1 MPRLLP
7 LEDLKATTMAAV
19 TPVQITPGVWVGG
32 AGSIKD
38 IDALGISHVVTALNG
53 AQDDLGLV
61 PSRCLWLDLEDS
73 PTANLLVLLPDATA
87 FIQGAVQGGGSVL
100 VRCAQGVSRSAAIA
114 VAHLMASAGLD
125 DAAALEAVRHAHPA
139 AQPNPGFLE
148 QLALFGLMGCRL
160 DPGNAG
166 FREFRAYQ
174 AALAFAET
182 GALDCAGL
190 ADVDSGASSSTKE
203 ALHRCR
209 RCRAALARGGNCLE
223 VEAGPGPAAF
233 AWRKRDRLGAGGGA
247 TAEPSLWVEPLAW
260 MEPALR
266 DGATQGKLYCPR
278 CGSRLGTYNW
288 AGMQSASGRWVVP
301 AFQLHRS
308 RIDTE
313 APLARERAA
322 PIARAVPRLLARRQ
336 PVVGG
341 ARQEGNEA
349 ADAGGGAGV
358 NTGDGG
364 DAGPGAATDA
374 IPGPAQASAGASGD
388 GESTGAA
395 DTAAALEGGLG
406 TGVRPT
412 PAGGATAAIGP
423 PASLPSFPAFT
434 HLILDCDGVMV
445 DSERP
450 SCESLRL
457 AVKQVTGI
465 DVPHSFPEDYFP
477 VFGMDLRTCLEYY
490 HATYPAIGNQGVSV
504 DDWYPALSVAK
515 EDLFN
520 SLTAGGIAAFPGI
533 KELIAA
539 ARGAGLGV
547 AIASSGSPGKI
558 ARNLQSSG
566 LAGLV
571 PEELTVSAAYVAR
584 GKPAPD
590 VYLEALRRLG
600 CADAS
605 RALVIEDAVN
615 GCRAARAAG
624 CFVVGV
630 TNTLPRAMMAPAADL
645 VVDHVSELEGVLVPA
660 KRA

>member
-1 MPRLLP
+1 MTSAPASLCCPGGLHRGIREAPPAAALHGSLLCYPPRL
-7 LEDLKATTMAAV
+7 AT
-19 TPVQITPGVWVGG
+19 Q
-32 AGSIKD
+32 
-38 IDALGISHVVTALNG
+38 
-53 AQDDLGLV
+53 
-61 PSRCLWLDLEDS
+61 
-73 PTANLLVLLPDATA
+73 
-87 FIQGAVQGGGSVL
+87 
-100 VRCAQGVSRSAAIA
+100 IA

-233 AWRKRDRLGAGGGA
+233 AWRKRDKLGAGGGA

-308 RIDTE
+308 RVDTE

-457 AVKQVTGI
+457 AVKQVPKQGGI
-465 DVPHSFPEDYFP
+465 GGCCHAASLLAMHPA
-477 VFGMDLRTCLEYY
+477 RTPAPIGAGCWPGRSVADWFQAPAPQQEGKPCLSSARLISSMT
-490 HATYPAIGNQGVSV
+490 HPPNHPTCAASPRAGDGDRRAPLVSRGLLPRLWHGPAHLPGVLPRHLPGVS
-504 DDWYPALSVAK
+504 
-515 EDLFN
+515 
-520 SLTAGGIAAFPGI
+520 
-533 KELIAA
+533 
-539 ARGAGLGV
+539 GAGM
-547 AIASSGSPGKI
+547 
-558 ARNLQSSG
+558 
-566 LAGLV
+566 AG
-571 PEELTVSAAYVAR
+571 A
-584 GKPAPD
+584 
-590 VYLEALRRLG
+590 
-600 CADAS
+600 C
-605 RALVIEDAVN
+605 RAL
-615 GCRAARAAG
+615 
-624 CFVVGV
+624 
-630 TNTLPRAMMAPAADL
+630 
-645 VVDHVSELEGVLVPA
+645 
-660 KRA
+660 